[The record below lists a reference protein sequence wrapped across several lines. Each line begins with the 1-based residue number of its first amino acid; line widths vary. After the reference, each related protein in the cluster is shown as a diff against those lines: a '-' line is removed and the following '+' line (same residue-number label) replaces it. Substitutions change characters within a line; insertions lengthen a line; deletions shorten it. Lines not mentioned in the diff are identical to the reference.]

1 MARFKHA
8 DPFRTTYK
16 PLITGQFQ
24 VLNEVA
30 VVIAVLAARGTPEI
44 AEH

>member
-1 MARFKHA
+1 MARFERA
-8 DPFRTTYK
+8 DPFRKTYK
-16 PLITGQFQ
+16 PLIIGQFQ

-44 AEH
+44 VEH

>member
-1 MARFKHA
+1 MVRFEHA
-8 DPFRTTYK
+8 DPFRKTYK

-30 VVIAVLAARGTPEI
+30 AVIAVLAAHGTPEI